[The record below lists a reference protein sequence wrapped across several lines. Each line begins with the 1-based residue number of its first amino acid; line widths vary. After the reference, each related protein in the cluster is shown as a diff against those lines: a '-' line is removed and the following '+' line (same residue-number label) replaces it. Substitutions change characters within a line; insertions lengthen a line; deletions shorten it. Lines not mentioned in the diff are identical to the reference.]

1 MPLLLQQWTGEQQK
15 LGTGGVGAA
24 GDTVGQHTHGR
35 DGETGARWGLNE
47 KCPPQSQAL
56 NT

>member
-1 MPLLLQQWTGEQQK
+1 MSRPSPSGPCERTCATGQKEHNATGEQQK

-35 DGETGARWGLNE
+35 DGETGAR
-47 KCPPQSQAL
+47 
-56 NT
+56 

>member
-1 MPLLLQQWTGEQQK
+1 MRGLVPQVRKSTMLLLLQQSTGEQQK

-35 DGETGARWGLNE
+35 DGETGAR
-47 KCPPQSQAL
+47 
-56 NT
+56 